1 MRYLVPILLLGCQTT
16 QEGGLSVPFLQAASE
31 VPTTDLAHALSPLKF
46 SGTILILTGSALLF
60 VTQGRRGWIPIA
72 LGIGLT
78 VLMAI
83 LASVLSSQM
92 FIYSL
97 IAVLCLTAAMAALNL
112 KEFRL
117 WIKYLRSSQL
127 PLDTS
132 SPSPQEPGSD
142 NQSSAG

>member
-1 MRYLVPILLLGCQTT
+1 MRYLLPILLLGCKTT

-31 VPTTDLAHALSPLKF
+31 VPNTDLAHALSPLKF
-46 SGTILILTGSALLF
+46 SGTLLILTGSALLF
-60 VTQGRRGWIPIA
+60 ATQGRRGWIPIA

-97 IAVLCLTAAMAALNL
+97 IAVLCLTAGIAALNL
-112 KEFRL
+112 KEIRL
-117 WIKYLRSSQL
+117 WIKFMRSSQL

-132 SPSPQEPGSD
+132 SPSPQEHGSD
-142 NQSSAG
+142 SQSSAG

>member
-16 QEGGLSVPFLQAASE
+16 QEGGISVPFLQAASE

-83 LASVLSSQM
+83 LASFVKSM
-92 FIYSL
+92 FILMFSGFGLFSCGGISCFMSCSAAIFRRKVSNLRL
-97 IAVLCLTAAMAALNL
+97 I
-112 KEFRL
+112 
-117 WIKYLRSSQL
+117 RSKRCSFF
-127 PLDTS
+127 
-132 SPSPQEPGSD
+132 
-142 NQSSAG
+142 N